1 MNTLPHEKQIAE
13 YEKTINLLKE
23 EKDDK
28 SLLSEKDIL
37 KLETNLEILKKN
49 IYSKLT
55 PWERITICRHPQRP
69 RTLGIIENIC
79 DSFTELF
86 GDRYFG
92 NDNAVVGGLARIG
105 GLKCILIGN
114 EKGFDTESRVHRNFG
129 MPNPEGFRKAL
140 RLMRLAEKFGLPVVS
155 LIDTPGAYPGLAAE
169 ERGQAWA
176 IAENLREMV
185 RLTTPIIVLVVGE
198 GCSGGALGT
207 AVGDVIGILEHAY
220 FSVISPEGCA
230 SILWKDAGKSTAAA
244 TALKLNSE
252 NLMDLG
258 IVDEVVKEPLGGAHK
273 DPKEMCSRIKSFI
286 LKRWEVLKELS
297 PEVLLEQRYQ
307 KFRKMGNLALMEKQE
322 A

>member
-13 YEKTINLLKE
+13 YEKTISLLKE
-23 EKDDK
+23 EKDDE
-28 SLLSEKDIL
+28 SLLSDKDIL
-37 KLETNLEILKKN
+37 KLETNLDKLKKN
-49 IYSKLT
+49 VYSKLT

-69 RTLGIIENIC
+69 RTLGIIENVC

-92 NDNAVVGGLARIG
+92 NDNAIVGGLARIG

-140 RLMRLAEKFGLPVVS
+140 RLMRLAEKFGLPIVS
-155 LIDTPGAYPGLAAE
+155 LVDTPGAYPGLAAE

-220 FSVISPEGCA
+220 YSVISPEGCA
-230 SILWKDAGKSTAAA
+230 SILWKDAGKNTVAA

-252 NLMDLG
+252 NLLEMG

-273 DPKEMCSRIKSFI
+273 DPEEMCSRIKSFI

-307 KFRKMGNLALMEKQE
+307 KFRKMGKLALVENQE